1 MRAIAEPLA
10 GSSSSSRAAVADQP
24 QPAVVMVD
32 NKADPRLT
40 LIRVEAENRAG
51 LLSAL
56 ASTFRDLDLEVVKA
70 SVESPSDTRACNEF
84 YVKDGSGGKVTKP
97 DSIMNVKR
105 TLEVRLAAHEWQ
117 RYAMTHPL
125 MTLRRLLLSQ
135 AVRYM
140 QRDIIALLGASG
152 FATT

>member
-1 MRAIAEPLA
+1 VVRAIVEPLA
-10 GSSSSSRAAVADQP
+10 GSSSNSGAAVADQP
-24 QPAVVMVD
+24 QPAVVTVD

-70 SVESPSDTRACNEF
+70 SVDSPSETRVSNDF
-84 YVKDGSGGKVTKP
+84 YVKDGAGGKVTKP

-105 TLEVRLAAHEWQ
+105 TLEVSLSVQECTMPCW
-117 RYAMTHPL
+117 
-125 MTLRRLLLSQ
+125 TLKKSRGSRRPMLY
-135 AVRYM
+135 R
-140 QRDIIALLGASG
+140 QRDGVTSG
-152 FATT
+152 PGVSRRI

>member
-1 MRAIAEPLA
+1 MVRAIAEPLA
-10 GSSSSSRAAVADQP
+10 GSSNSGAAVADQP
-24 QPAVVMVD
+24 QPAVVTVD

-70 SVESPSDTRACNEF
+70 SVDSPSETRVSNAF
-84 YVKDGSGGKVTKP
+84 FVKDGAGGKVTKP

-105 TLEVRLAAHEWQ
+105 TLEVG
-117 RYAMTHPL
+117 
-125 MTLRRLLLSQ
+125 LS
-135 AVRYM
+135 ADHYSM
-140 QRDIIALLGASG
+140 
-152 FATT
+152 